1 MKKLLLS
8 LVALVAAVV
17 SVNAEE
23 PTYIGVGTVGVNQD
37 WADSEYGYTPLCDDE
52 TARRVE
58 VYGTDSIVIC
68 DYMGEGATDDGYTYD
83 LGVTF
88 EDGAVS
94 SVYYRYKGVKH
105 ESSYPG
111 GYWYVYRKG
120 GDTGCLWF
128 LTADS
133 CVSYELDEAA
143 QTGSFV
149 IYGGSYDS
157 DVTGNYYY
165 ITWEAETAEDEDA
178 PTYTA
183 TGVTGYPTY
192 DEGGYASLVSS
203 TKSEVKVYG
212 TDSIWVD
219 NWCGVEGYGIC
230 VVLDEEG
237 HVAEAKGVRDGV
249 SSASGSPTGYMYVYT
264 GLDDDVDYGI
274 LIPALNGYYYITA
287 SPGTVED
294 QSGYIETWGYAY
306 PADYSSYT
314 LKYYYIGWGSNDAN
328 PTAIKTIST
337 VADDADAPVYNLA
350 GQRVNA
356 NAKGLL
362 IKNGKK
368 IFVK

>member
-8 LVALVAAVV
+8 LVTLMTITFA
-17 SVNAEE
+17 NAQTE
-23 PTYIGVGTVGVNQD
+23 PTYIGVGTVGVNEE
-37 WADSEYGYTPLCDDE
+37 WANSGYGYTPLCEDAI
-52 TARRVE
+52 ARRVE
-58 VYGTDSIVIC
+58 VYGTDSVVIC
-68 DYMGEGATDDGYTYD
+68 DWMGEGATDDGYTYD
-83 LGVTF
+83 LGFVL
-88 EDGAVS
+88 EDGAIT
-94 SVYYRYKGVKH
+94 SVYYRYNGVKYA
-105 ESSYPG
+105 SNYGS
-111 GYWYVYRKG
+111 YWYAYRKG
-120 GDTGCLWF
+120 GDTGAFYF
-128 LTADS
+128 LAAEGYAE
-133 CVSYELDEAA
+133 CVLDEDA
-143 QTGSFV
+143 QTGSIV
-149 IYGGSYDS
+149 IYGASYDS
-157 DVTGNYYY
+157 DVTGNYYN
-165 ITWEAETAEDEDA
+165 ITWVAEQAEDG

-192 DEGGYASLVSS
+192 DEGGYAALVSS

-264 GLDDDVDYGI
+264 GLDDDVDYCI
-274 LIPALNGYYYITA
+274 NIPAYVGYYSITA
-287 SPGTVED
+287 SPGTVDD
-294 QSGYIETWGYAY
+294 QSGYIEIWGYAY

-314 LKYYYIGWGSNDAN
+314 QKYYYIGWGSYDSN

-337 VADDADAPVYNLA
+337 VADDANAPVYNLA